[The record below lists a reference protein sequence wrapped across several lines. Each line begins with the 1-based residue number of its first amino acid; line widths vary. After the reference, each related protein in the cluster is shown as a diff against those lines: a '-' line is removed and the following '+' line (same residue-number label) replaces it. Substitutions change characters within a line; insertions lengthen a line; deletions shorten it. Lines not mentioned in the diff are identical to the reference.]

1 MIFRRRLWSTRCRGT
16 ASTRTTFG
24 GCNSPMPTSKQML
37 YIHSNSSSNMEG
49 PKAAAVKVVQ
59 KRQQRSLLTSTSTI
73 QTITTTIQ
81 SRIGPLTAAVEQA
94 IRPIKPHT
102 PARMVLASL
111 QAWMRRRT
119 ALTAITIPVRNDHSD
134 TVSSCQEWRANQT
147 LTNSWVWGKRII
159 NEKNYF

>member
-1 MIFRRRLWSTRCRGT
+1 
-16 ASTRTTFG
+16 
-24 GCNSPMPTSKQML
+24 
-37 YIHSNSSSNMEG
+37 MEG

-111 QAWMRRRT
+111 QA
-119 ALTAITIPVRNDHSD
+119 
-134 TVSSCQEWRANQT
+134 
-147 LTNSWVWGKRII
+147 
-159 NEKNYF
+159 